1 MSLGARRTLVAMILS
16 LVVLAVIGL
25 LYLQAIVQGGA
36 TRQAWMLTRNVDA
49 GAAFNASNVKQVRV
63 PGSGDQFSILTAS
76 PIDKHA
82 AHSLEAQTLL
92 RPDDVLSQ
100 EVAQVPVTLRTTPQL
115 AQGNVIDVY
124 ANINGR
130 TISVGR
136 RLVVVSAGNPVVLLV
151 PAQDEQA
158 WITLQAGNVSLF
170 AARSPGVSVGDNG
183 SGSGNVTDAIQ
194 QLTGNAV
201 TGPIDLNPSPSPP
214 QTPRPTP
221 RPTR

>member
-1 MSLGARRTLVAMILS
+1 MSLGARRTLVAVILS

-25 LYLQAIVQGGA
+25 LYLQAIAQGGA
-36 TRQAWMLTRNVDA
+36 TRPAWMVTRNVTA
-49 GAAFNASNVKQVRV
+49 GAAFDTSNVRQVRI
-63 PGSGDQFSILTAS
+63 PGSGDQFSILTTS

-82 AHSLEAQTLL
+82 ARSLNAQTLL

-115 AQGNVIDVY
+115 AQGDVVDVY
-124 ANINGR
+124 ANVNGR

-170 AARSPGVSVGDNG
+170 AARSPGVSVGDSGTG
-183 SGSGNVTDAIQ
+183 SVTDAIQ
-194 QLTGNAV
+194 QLTGNTV
-201 TGPIDLNPSPSPP
+201 SGPIDLNPPPSPTP
-214 QTPRPTP
+214 APRPTP